1 LIFGFAGGA
10 CLLVWLVLHDPRL
23 DYRVLVAGALL
34 PELAGV
40 YAHSVLV
47 AVVALFAVVVV
58 TRGARDRRRRWL
70 AFPMGMFA
78 HLVLDA
84 VWTNTALFWWP
95 VSGWSLAGE
104 RLPSL
109 TRPVWVVVVEELLGV
124 VALWWCWQRFG
135 LGARSTGEGEGTN
148 AGPGGVTC

>member
-1 LIFGFAGGA
+1 MILWFAGGA

-23 DYRVLVAGALL
+23 DYRVLVVGALL
-34 PELAGV
+34 PEVAGV

-47 AVVALFAVVVV
+47 AVVVLFAVVLV

-70 AFPMGMFA
+70 ALPMGMFA

-109 TRPVWVVVVEELLGV
+109 TRPAGIVVVEEVLGV

-135 LGARSTGEGEGTN
+135 LGLAPTSDADTD
-148 AGPGGVTC
+148 AGGVAC

>member
-1 LIFGFAGGA
+1 LILWFAGGA
-10 CLLVWLVLHDPRL
+10 CLLVWLVLHDVRL
-23 DYRVLVAGALL
+23 DYRVLIAGALL
-34 PELAGV
+34 PEVAGV

-47 AVVALFAVVVV
+47 AVDVLFAVVLV
-58 TRGARDRRRRWL
+58 TRGGRDRRRRWL

-109 TRPVWVVVVEELLGV
+109 THPVAVVVVEELLGV

-135 LGARSTGEGEGTN
+135 LGITPASD
-148 AGPGGVTC
+148 ADADAGGVAC

>member
-1 LIFGFAGGA
+1 MILWFAGGA
-10 CLLVWLVLHDPRL
+10 CLLVWLVLHDTRL
-23 DYRVLVAGALL
+23 DYRVLIAGALL
-34 PELAGV
+34 PEVAGV

-47 AVVALFAVVVV
+47 AVVVLFAVVLV
-58 TRGARDRRRRWL
+58 TPGNRAVRRRWL
-70 AFPMGMFA
+70 ALPMGMFA

-109 TRPVWVVVVEELLGV
+109 THPLWVVVVEE
-124 VALWWCWQRFG
+124 VAGALMLWWCWQRFDLG
-135 LGARSTGEGEGTN
+135 LERA
-148 AGPGGVTC
+148 

>member
-1 LIFGFAGGA
+1 LILWFAGGA

-23 DYRVLVAGALL
+23 DYRVLIAGALL
-34 PELAGV
+34 PEIAGV
-40 YAHSVLV
+40 HAHSVLV
-47 AVVALFAVVVV
+47 AVVVLFAVVLV
-58 TRGARDRRRRWL
+58 TRGARERRRRWL

-109 TRPVWVVVVEELLGV
+109 THPVAVVVVEELLGL
-124 VALWWCWQRFG
+124 VALWWCWQRFALG
-135 LGARSTGEGEGTN
+135 RGARSAAAGE
-148 AGPGGVTC
+148 GGVTC

>member
-1 LIFGFAGGA
+1 MILWFAGGA

-34 PELAGV
+34 PEVAGV
-40 YAHSVLV
+40 YSHPVLV
-47 AVVALFAVVVV
+47 AVVVLFAVVLV

-70 AFPMGMFA
+70 ALPMGMFA

-109 TRPVWVVVVEELLGV
+109 THPVGVVVIEEVLGA

-135 LGARSTGEGEGTN
+135 LGLAPTADADTD
-148 AGPGGVTC
+148 AGGVAC